1 MYTYTLVLAYIYR
14 CTDYNTHSREKA
26 LQLIVAI
33 SDKSDPDVLAAVMT
47 KVFKESDELP
57 LYARLAAVQAVPAGA
72 MFFCP
77 YSPLVEG
84 TCASAKRER

>member
-1 MYTYTLVLAYIYR
+1 
-14 CTDYNTHSREKA
+14 
-26 LQLIVAI
+26 
-33 SDKSDPDVLAAVMT
+33 MT

-72 MFFCP
+72 MFFSS

-84 TCASAKRER
+84 TCASDSVSASHHHRVSKSAHYCLKRALFARKRA

>member
-1 MYTYTLVLAYIYR
+1 
-14 CTDYNTHSREKA
+14 
-26 LQLIVAI
+26 VAI

-72 MFFCP
+72 MFFCS
-77 YSPLVEG
+77 YSPLVSLSVSLSP
-84 TCASAKRER
+84 CLPRFLSLSFSLSIALF